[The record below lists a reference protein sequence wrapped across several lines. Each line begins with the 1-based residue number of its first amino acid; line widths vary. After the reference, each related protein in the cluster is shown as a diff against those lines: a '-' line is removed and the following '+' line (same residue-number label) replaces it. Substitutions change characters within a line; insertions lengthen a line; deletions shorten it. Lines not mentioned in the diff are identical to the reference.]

1 MHKHQTIEEEK
12 RRSGDGIGRHD
23 ALKKHCLCVGVQIS
37 SRLQHKSNI
46 MANRKMTEDELRWQ
60 AESDARTIEQYNEI
74 INDKPR
80 LDRAMK
86 AAKKQVENL
95 TERANALNK
104 SITGIKRRK

>member
-1 MHKHQTIEEEK
+1 
-12 RRSGDGIGRHD
+12 
-23 ALKKHCLCVGVQIS
+23 
-37 SRLQHKSNI
+37 

-60 AESDARTIEQYNEI
+60 AESDAGIIEQYNAI

-95 TERANALNK
+95 TERANALSK
-104 SITGIKRRK
+104 SITGIKSSKK

>member
-1 MHKHQTIEEEK
+1 
-12 RRSGDGIGRHD
+12 
-23 ALKKHCLCVGVQIS
+23 
-37 SRLQHKSNI
+37 

-95 TERANALNK
+95 TEK
-104 SITGIKRRK
+104 S